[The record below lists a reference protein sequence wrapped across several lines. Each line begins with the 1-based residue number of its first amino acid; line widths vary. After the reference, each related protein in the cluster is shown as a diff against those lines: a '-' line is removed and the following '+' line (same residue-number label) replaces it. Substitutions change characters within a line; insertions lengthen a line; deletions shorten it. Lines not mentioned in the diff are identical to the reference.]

1 MFQRRHSL
9 IIKNY
14 IVAVD
19 IALRIQYY
27 ITIVEDKQA
36 ERKVFFNS
44 KLEFGFPNRLLNG
57 LLTRWSRSF

>member
-36 ERKVFFNS
+36 E
-44 KLEFGFPNRLLNG
+44 
-57 LLTRWSRSF
+57 

>member
-1 MFQRRHSL
+1 MHNL
-9 IIKNY
+9 IIENY

-19 IALRIQYY
+19 ITLRIQCY

-44 KLEFGFPNRLLNG
+44 KLDFGFPNRLLHG
-57 LLTRWSRSF
+57 LSTRWSRSF